1 MDNNTSENT
10 TKEKL
15 AQRLSWQSYVIIG
28 SIALGLAS
36 LTLLIPSD
44 WAASTICMGIA
55 TSCFSSVLIFAIL
68 KIFMSDSN
76 DILLDKIKNVTLNM
90 LDVNNANR
98 KSNEILTETLETF
111 IKNASPK
118 HTTVEKDAL
127 SEFFQKLKFEKCDQL
142 IMCGYSMAHVFASDS
157 STFIELLKKNV
168 RIKVLLVDP
177 ESSSGQL
184 MRDKLHREGLSKL
197 HEVGEPHKRTLRY
210 INAIN
215 NQAYTPDSPNQIT
228 VSKVSWIPSATI
240 ILASN
245 KAENYYVL
253 LEGINGFIL
262 SNKVSRRLY
271 SVYAST
277 EKDKKISFY
286 TTHFEMLWAEN
297 EANIYH
303 NLEEF
308 IETHSN

>member
-1 MDNNTSENT
+1 MSKNTNENI

-15 AQRLSWQSYVIIG
+15 TKRLSWQSYVIIG
-28 SIALGLAS
+28 FISVGLGA
-36 LTLLIPSD
+36 LTLLIPSN

-55 TSCFSSVLIFAIL
+55 TSCFSSVIIFAIL

-76 DILLDKIKNVTLNM
+76 DILLDRMKDVASDM
-90 LDVNNANR
+90 LVVNNANR
-98 KSNEILTETLETF
+98 KSNEMLTERLETF
-111 IKNASPK
+111 IKNANPQ
-118 HTTVEKDAL
+118 HTTAETDAL
-127 SEFFQKLKFEKCDQL
+127 RVFFQKLKFEKCDQL
-142 IMCGYSMAHVFASDS
+142 IMCGYSMAHVFESYK
-157 STFIELLKKNV
+157 STFVELLKNNV
-168 RIKVLLVDP
+168 SIQVLLVDP

-184 MRDKLHREGLSKL
+184 MRDKLYREGLSKL

-215 NQAYTPDSPNQIT
+215 NQAYNPERPNQIT

-286 TTHFEMLWAEN
+286 TTHFNMLWAEN
-297 EANIYH
+297 KANVYH
-303 NLEEF
+303 DLEEF
-308 IETHSN
+308 LATQSN